1 MCALPGRLAFAALI
15 LGVAGPS
22 LGVRAAAHLPQESG
36 TRTILAPGQSHQIPA
51 SDLTFTF
58 ETVLEDSRC
67 PAGVSCIWAGD
78 AQVRVRASSKGGS
91 PTTYTLHTNDA
102 FDREVFHADMRVR
115 LVALTPEPT
124 RDGPPKPDQYRATM
138 EFQRKQL

>member
-1 MCALPGRLAFAALI
+1 MCELPRRLALAVLVSVI
-15 LGVAGPS
+15 AGPF
-22 LGVRAAAHLPQESG
+22 GVRSAAHISQESG
-36 TRTILAPGQSHQIPA
+36 TRAVLAPGQSHQITA
-51 SDLTFTF
+51 GDLTFTF

-67 PAGVSCIWAGD
+67 PTGVSCIWAGD
-78 AQVRVRASSKGGS
+78 AQVRMRATSKGGS

-102 FDREVFHADMRVR
+102 FDREVLHADIRVR